1 MKPRRQLKHTD
12 LFLVR
17 FWTQEV
23 SGMSEEQE
31 WGGKVQ
37 RVVDGEA
44 HQFQDWEA
52 LVDTL
57 RAMLAA
63 TSTGPTGAPDTTEP
77 RPSDGLARKGE

>member
-1 MKPRRQLKHTD
+1 
-12 LFLVR
+12 
-17 FWTQEV
+17 
-23 SGMSEEQE
+23 MSEEQE

-44 HQFQDWEA
+44 HEFQNWVA

-63 TSTGPTGAPDTTEP
+63 TSPGSVLGADGIIQP
-77 RPSDGLARKGE
+77 RPAEGLESKGE

>member
-1 MKPRRQLKHTD
+1 MRPGRNLKHTD

-23 SGMSEEQE
+23 
-31 WGGKVQ
+31 
-37 RVVDGEA
+37 DGEA
-44 HQFQDWEA
+44 HEFQNWDA

-63 TSTGPTGAPDTTEP
+63 TSPGSVLGADGIIQP
-77 RPSDGLARKGE
+77 RPAEGLESKGE